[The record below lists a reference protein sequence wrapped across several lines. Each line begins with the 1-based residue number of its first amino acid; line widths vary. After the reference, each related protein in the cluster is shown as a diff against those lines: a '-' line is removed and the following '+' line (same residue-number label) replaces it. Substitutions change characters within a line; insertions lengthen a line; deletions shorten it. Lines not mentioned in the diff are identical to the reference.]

1 MKCTLGMLAL
11 ATSLACMLPTTNA
24 ATFVYTTTM
33 DGPSEPTDSPGTGSA
48 MVTYDDV
55 ARTMRVQA
63 SFSGLE
69 TVGHAPNPNPTSA
82 TTAAHIH
89 APTATPF
96 TSTAGV
102 ATQTPSFSGFPL
114 GVNSGTMDTTFDLT
128 LASSWNAAFVT
139 ANGGTPAT
147 AEAAFFG
154 FMGSGRAYFNIHSN
168 NHAGGEIRGF
178 FRLIPEPASLSLA
191 GLAIAG
197 LVGFT
202 RRRPA

>member
-1 MKCTLGMLAL
+1 
-11 ATSLACMLPTTNA
+11 
-24 ATFVYTTTM
+24 
-33 DGPSEPTDSPGTGSA
+33 
-48 MVTYDDV
+48 
-55 ARTMRVQA
+55 MRIQA

-114 GVNSGTMDTTFDLT
+114 GVNSGTMDTTLDLT
-128 LASSWNAAFVT
+128 LASSWNAAFIT
-139 ANGGTPAT
+139 GNGGTPAT

-154 FMGSGRAYFNIHSN
+154 FMAVGRAYFNVHSN

-178 FRLIPEPASLSLA
+178 FRLIPEPASLSMA

-197 LVGFT
+197 LVGLT